1 MWEGKFCRSRLLD
14 QFATFSDLFMGIL
27 KIGEPNLAEC
37 FPMIGWSIWHKRNAT
52 RLQQASLPYS
62 QVYSTAMSSL
72 LEFFAITDSQHSPKS
87 VARPN
92 SGIPLCLLVIWQIL
106 TELCLRT
113 SQQQVSESLFGT
125 AKGRLCWVHC
135 TMVQPI
141 CNRHAQL
148 MSLSFMFLNFSS

>member
-1 MWEGKFCRSRLLD
+1 MVKEIWWEAKFCRSRLLD

-37 FPMIGWSIWHKRNAT
+37 FAMIGWSIWHKRNAT

-72 LEFFAITDSQHSPKS
+72 LEFFAVTDSQHSPKS

-92 SGIPLCLLVIWQIL
+92 SGIPLCLLVIRQIL
-106 TELCLRT
+106 TGLCLRT

-125 AKGRLCWVHC
+125 VKGRHW
-135 TMVQPI
+135 
-141 CNRHAQL
+141 QL
-148 MSLSFMFLNFSS
+148 LPVEEL